1 MSMKAGQRLDDIS
14 SAPES
19 GTVRDDTSG
28 NQPSDRG
35 VDPGQCGAAAHGS
48 DHPLVSRPDKDDP
61 SIASEER

>member
-1 MSMKAGQRLDDIS
+1 MTQKTGHADDDIS

-35 VDPGQCGAAAHGS
+35 LDPRQAAATPGG
-48 DHPLVSRPDKDDP
+48 DLEKDDP
-61 SIASEER
+61 SVASEER